1 MKLSVIQENL
11 ARGLAVVGHGVASR
25 NTLPI
30 LSNVYLG
37 TEDGGLRL
45 VATNLEIAVTHWVP
59 AKIEEK
65 GATTIPARLLSDVVN
80 GLPNEKIDISLLP
93 DGRVHLKC
101 GRSASHL
108 RATPADD
115 FPQVGAAGERVTA
128 RISQKE
134 LRAALDSTVFAAA
147 GDEARPILT
156 GVLTSFTGE
165 KATFAAADNYRI
177 AVAGAAL
184 AEAAPETSII
194 VPARAYAELLRLLS
208 DVDDLV
214 EITLTPAKN
223 QLQFKLGDTML
234 VSRLIDGQFPPFQ
247 QVIPTSHTTKVTVV
261 RDDFLR
267 AVRLA
272 QVVADA
278 SAHIVRFAITPEG
291 GGAIDI
297 TAAADVGDHA
307 AHVEA
312 KVEGEGTTIAFNA
325 KYLVDVLSRVEADQF
340 SLELTGPIAPGLL
353 RPLDGRDYLHVV
365 MPVRTPS

>member
-247 QVIPTSHTTKVTVV
+247 Q
-261 RDDFLR
+261 
-267 AVRLA
+267 
-272 QVVADA
+272 
-278 SAHIVRFAITPEG
+278 
-291 GGAIDI
+291 
-297 TAAADVGDHA
+297 
-307 AHVEA
+307 
-312 KVEGEGTTIAFNA
+312 
-325 KYLVDVLSRVEADQF
+325 
-340 SLELTGPIAPGLL
+340 
-353 RPLDGRDYLHVV
+353 
-365 MPVRTPS
+365 

>member
-1 MKLSVIQENL
+1 MQFSVIQEHL

-30 LSNVYLG
+30 LSNVYIG
-37 TEDGGLRL
+37 TEEGGIRL
-45 VATNLEIAVTHWVP
+45 VATNLEIAITHWVP
-59 AKIEEK
+59 AKVGEK
-65 GATTIPARLLSDVVN
+65 GATTIPARLLADVVN
-80 GLPNEKIDISLLP
+80 GLPNEKIDMQLLS
-93 DGRVHLKC
+93 DGRVHITC
-101 GRSASHL
+101 GRHASHL

-128 RISQKE
+128 RISQ
-134 LRAALDSTVFAAA
+134 RALKSALEGTVFAAA

-156 GVLTSFTGE
+156 GVLTKLAGE

-184 AEAAPETSII
+184 SEGAPETTMI
-194 VPARAYAELLRLLS
+194 VPARAYAELLRILS
-208 DVDDLV
+208 DVDDAV

-223 QLQFKLGDTML
+223 QVQFKIGDTML
-234 VSRLIDGQFPPFQ
+234 VSRLIDGQFPNFQ
-247 QVIPTSHTTKVTVV
+247 QVIPSSHTTKATFD
-261 RDDFLR
+261 RDLLLA

-272 QVVADA
+272 QVVADS
-278 SAHIVRFAITPEG
+278 SAHIVRFAIKAEG
-291 GGAIDI
+291 GGSIDV

-325 KYLVDVLSRVEADQF
+325 RYLVDVLSRVDSDQF
-340 SLELTGPIAPGLL
+340 SLELTGPVAPGLL

>member
-1 MKLSVIQENL
+1 MKFSVIQEHL

-37 TEDGGLRL
+37 TEEGGLRL

-59 AKIEEK
+59 AKVEEK

-80 GLPNEKIDISLLP
+80 GLPNEKIDIQLLA

-128 RISQKE
+128 RISQKA
-134 LRAALDSTVFAAA
+134 LRTALDSTVFAAA

-156 GVLTSFTGE
+156 GVLTTFTGE

-177 AVAGAAL
+177 AVAGTAL
-184 AEAAPETSII
+184 AEAAPETSVI

-208 DVDDLV
+208 DVDELV
-214 EITLTPAKN
+214 EITLTPA
-223 QLQFKLGDTML
+223 
-234 VSRLIDGQFPPFQ
+234 SRSPRSLIALS
-247 QVIPTSHTTKVTVV
+247 I
-261 RDDFLR
+261 
-267 AVRLA
+267 AV
-272 QVVADA
+272 D
-278 SAHIVRFAITPEG
+278 
-291 GGAIDI
+291 
-297 TAAADVGDHA
+297 
-307 AHVEA
+307 
-312 KVEGEGTTIAFNA
+312 
-325 KYLVDVLSRVEADQF
+325 
-340 SLELTGPIAPGLL
+340 
-353 RPLDGRDYLHVV
+353 
-365 MPVRTPS
+365 